1 MTTKEKR
8 RQNATE
14 KRRRD
19 AAEKRRRT
27 TYTIAAQERYHE
39 KIEISKVTANPTTE
53 PEIYEWLVSRE
64 NKSGAIKELI
74 YKEIKRL
81 ARKDKTA
88 AEKTKDADEDK

>member
-14 KRRRD
+14 KRRRTS
-19 AAEKRRRT
+19 RT

>member
-1 MTTKEKR
+1 MTAKEKR
-8 RQNATE
+8 RRNATE
-14 KRRRD
+14 RSRRSRS
-19 AAEKRRRT
+19 